1 MARGALEMKIA
12 EKLAEVRFPDMK
24 YKTEM
29 RSVKKGIR
37 LICLNI
43 FYICVCFLGLVP
55 ILYIFLLSV
64 SGGSGALTTGLSI
77 LPEKFT
83 LENYRRII
91 VEESFLRWMAN
102 SVVLSVGTMVIAMGT
117 SVLASYA
124 FSRFRFVGKNVSMQ
138 ILLLLNAFPQILSMF
153 AIFRLFRLMNL
164 LDSHVGL
171 IFVYAGSM
179 CIFSIWNM
187 KGYFAS
193 IPIEIEEASKIDGAS
208 NAQLIVRIILP
219 LARPAIIVT
228 AVMVLIFV
236 WNEYLFAT
244 TFMLKEES
252 YTLAGGLYQLQAND
266 YSRSWPLFSAAAILV
281 SVPILVIFFCFQ
293 KYMVSGLTAGGVK
306 G

>member
-1 MARGALEMKIA
+1 MN
-12 EKLAEVRFPDMK
+12 
-24 YKTEM
+24 
-29 RSVKKGIR
+29 KKSKQKCR
-37 LICLNI
+37 LFFLNLFFI
-43 FYICVCFLGLVP
+43 GLCFLGLVP
-55 ILYIFLLSV
+55 ILYAVILSI
-64 SGGSGALTTGLSI
+64 SEGSGALTSGTGI
-77 LPEKFT
+77 LPGQITFD
-83 LENYRRII
+83 NYRRILL
-91 VEESFLRWMAN
+91 EEPFLRWLLN
-102 SVVLSVGTMVIAMGT
+102 SAVLSVGTMILAMST
-117 SVLASYA
+117 SVTASYA
-124 FSRFRFVGKNVSMQ
+124 FSRFKFKGKKAVLQ
-138 ILLLLNAFPQILSMF
+138 VLLLLNAFPHILTMF
-153 AIFRLFRLMNL
+153 ALFRLFKNLNL
-164 LDSHVGL
+164 LNSHLGL
-171 IFVYAGSM
+171 ILIYAGSM

-187 KGYFAS
+187 KGYFDS

-208 NAQLIVRIILP
+208 DMQLIRKIILP

-281 SVPILVIFFCFQ
+281 SIPILIIFFCIQ

>member
-1 MARGALEMKIA
+1 M
-12 EKLAEVRFPDMK
+12 
-24 YKTEM
+24 
-29 RSVKKGIR
+29 
-37 LICLNI
+37 
-43 FYICVCFLGLVP
+43 
-55 ILYIFLLSV
+55 
-64 SGGSGALTTGLSI
+64 
-77 LPEKFT
+77 
-83 LENYRRII
+83 
-91 VEESFLRWMAN
+91 EEPFLRWLLN

-124 FSRFRFVGKNVSMQ
+124 FSRFRFAGKTASMQ

-153 AIFRLFRLMNL
+153 AIFRLFRLLGL
-164 LDSHVGL
+164 LDSHAGL

-187 KGYFAS
+187 KGYFDS

-208 NAQLIVRIILP
+208 NFQLIARIILP

-244 TFMLKEES
+244 TFMLREES

-281 SVPILVIFFCFQ
+281 SLPILIIFFCFQ
-293 KYMVSGLTAGGVK
+293 KYMVSGLTSGGVK

>member
-1 MARGALEMKIA
+1 MN
-12 EKLAEVRFPDMK
+12 
-24 YKTEM
+24 
-29 RSVKKGIR
+29 KKSKQKCR
-37 LICLNI
+37 LFFLNLFFI
-43 FYICVCFLGLVP
+43 GLCFLGLIP
-55 ILYIFLLSV
+55 ILYAVILSI
-64 SGGSGALTTGLSI
+64 SEGSGALTSGTGI
-77 LPEKFT
+77 LPGQITFD
-83 LENYRRII
+83 NYRRILL
-91 VEESFLRWMAN
+91 EEPFLRWLLN
-102 SVVLSVGTMVIAMGT
+102 SAVLSVGTMILAMST
-117 SVLASYA
+117 SVTASYA
-124 FSRFRFVGKNVSMQ
+124 FSRFKFKGKKAVLQ
-138 ILLLLNAFPQILSMF
+138 VLLLLNAFPQILTMF
-153 AIFRLFRLMNL
+153 ALFRLFKNLNL
-164 LDSHVGL
+164 LNSHLGL
-171 IFVYAGSM
+171 ILIYAGSM

-187 KGYFAS
+187 KGYFDS

-208 NAQLIVRIILP
+208 DMQLIRKIILP

-281 SVPILVIFFCFQ
+281 SIPILIIFFCIQ

>member
-1 MARGALEMKIA
+1 MSKIGKNRVKLTLLNLFFIALC
-12 EKLAEVRFPDMK
+12 
-24 YKTEM
+24 
-29 RSVKKGIR
+29 
-37 LICLNI
+37 LI
-43 FYICVCFLGLVP
+43 GLVP
-55 ILYIFLLSV
+55 ILYAFLLSI
-64 SGGSGALTTGLSI
+64 SEGSGALISGTGI
-77 LPEKFT
+77 LPKQFT
-83 LENYRRII
+83 VNNYKKIL
-91 VEESFLRWMAN
+91 VEEPFLNWLMN
-102 SVVLSVGTMVIAMGT
+102 SAVLSVGTMIFAMCT
-117 SVLASYA
+117 SVTASYA
-124 FSRFRFVGKNVSMQ
+124 FSRFSFPGRKAVLQ
-138 ILLLLNAFPQILSMF
+138 TLLLLNAFPQILTMF
-153 AIFRLFRLMNL
+153 ALFRLFKNMNL
-164 LDSHVGL
+164 LNSRFGL
-171 IFVYAGSM
+171 ILIYAGSM

-187 KGYFAS
+187 KGYFDS

-208 NAQLIVRIILP
+208 NLQLIWKIILP

-281 SVPILVIFFCFQ
+281 SLPILIIFFCIQ